1 MARGKLTDRVVKQ
14 VREPGVYIDGDGLR
28 LKVQASQ
35 GEGGR
40 VRKNWVLRYTLGGKT
55 REVGLGSADITSL
68 AEAREKA
75 AELRKQAKAGADPLA
90 EREQSKRQKAAE
102 AARVMTFKA
111 AAEAYIAA
119 HETIWKNP
127 KHRQQW
133 RNTLE
138 AYAYPVIGA
147 VAVADVDQAMVM
159 AILDPIWRDKTET
172 ASRLR
177 GRLEAVLDWA
187 TVRGHRKGENPARWR
202 GHLQKA
208 LPARAKAQKVKHHA
222 AIPFE
227 AMPAFWQ
234 ALQERVGAGADCLA
248 FAVLTLPRSGEARGA
263 TWAEIDMAEA
273 VWTIPGARMK
283 GGKAH
288 RIPLSDE
295 AMVIL
300 EKRRKMAGD
309 PGAED
314 WVFPSDLREGAALSD
329 ATLTALMR
337 RMGYAETV
345 HGFRSTFR
353 TWADERTAYSFE
365 VKEAA
370 LAHAVGD
377 AVVRA
382 YARGDLFDRRRRL
395 MDDWGRFV
403 TTPTA
408 EAGDNV
414 RPLRRGPTN
423 G

>member
-1 MARGKLTDRVVKQ
+1 
-14 VREPGVYIDGDGLR
+14 
-28 LKVQASQ
+28 
-35 GEGGR
+35 
-40 VRKNWVLRYTLGGKT
+40 VLRFTVADGRQ
-55 REVGLGSADITSL
+55 REAGLGAFPEVSL
-68 AEAREKA
+68 SEAREKA
-75 AELRKQAKAGADPLA
+75 AELRKRAKSGADPLA
-90 EREQSKRQKAAE
+90 EREQAKRQQAAE

-111 AAEAYIAA
+111 AVDAYIAA
-119 HETIWKNP
+119 HEASWKNP

-133 RNTLE
+133 RNTLD

-187 TVRGHRKGENPARWR
+187 TVRGYRKGENPARWR

-208 LPARAKAQKVKHHA
+208 LPARGKAQRVKHHA

-227 AMPAFWQ
+227 AMPGFWQ
-234 ALQERVGAGADCLA
+234 ALQARAGAGADCLA
-248 FAVLTLPRSGEARGA
+248 FAILTLPRSGEARGA
-263 TWAEIDMAEA
+263 TWGEIDMAEA
-273 VWTIPGARMK
+273 VWTIPGERMK
-283 GGKAH
+283 AGSVH

-295 AMVIL
+295 ALVIL
-300 EKRRKMAGD
+300 EKRRKLAGD
-309 PGAED
+309 PGAGD
-314 WVFPSDLREGAALSD
+314 LVFPSDMRKGAALSD
-329 ATLTALMR
+329 MTLTALMR

-353 TWADERTAYSFE
+353 TWADERTGHAYE

-377 AVVRA
+377 ATVRA

-395 MDDWGRFV
+395 MADWARYV
-403 TTPTA
+403 TTPVA
-408 EAGDNV
+408 EVGDNV
-414 RPLRRGPTN
+414 RPLFAADDR
-423 G
+423 

>member
-1 MARGKLTDRVVKQ
+1 MALTDRQ
-14 VREPGVYIDGDGLR
+14 CRQAHQPAALIDGNGLR
-28 LKVQASQ
+28 LKVSETAS
-35 GEGGR
+35 GGLSKR
-40 VRKNWVLRYTLGGKT
+40 WVLRFTLADGRQ
-55 REVGLGSADITSL
+55 REAGLGAFPDVSL
-68 AEAREKA
+68 GEAREKA

-90 EREQSKRQKAAE
+90 EREQAKRQKAAE
-102 AARVMTFKA
+102 AARAMTFKA

-119 HETIWKNP
+119 HETSWKNP

-138 AYAYPVIGA
+138 AYTYPVIGA

-208 LPARAKAQKVKHHA
+208 LPARGKAQRVKHHA
-222 AIPFE
+222 AVPFE
-227 AMPAFWQ
+227 AMPGFWQ
-234 ALQERVGAGADCLA
+234 ALQAREGAGADCLA
-248 FAVLTLPRSGEARGA
+248 FTILTAPRSGEARGA
-263 TWAEIDMAEA
+263 TWGEIDLAEA
-273 VWTIPGARMK
+273 VWTIPSERMK
-283 GGKAH
+283 AGSAH

-295 AMVIL
+295 ALAIL
-300 EKRRKMAGD
+300 EKRRKLAGD
-309 PGAED
+309 PEAGD
-314 WVFPSDLREGAALSD
+314 WVFPSDMSKGAALSD
-329 ATLTALMR
+329 MTLTALMR

-353 TWADERTAYSFE
+353 TWADERTGHAYE

-377 AVVRA
+377 ATVRA
-382 YARGDLFDRRRRL
+382 YARGDLFDRRRQL
-395 MDDWGRFV
+395 MDDWARYV
-403 TTPTA
+403 TTHA
-408 EAGDNV
+408 A
-414 RPLRRGPTN
+414 
-423 G
+423 

>member
-1 MARGKLTDRVVKQ
+1 

-55 REVGLGSADITSL
+55 REVGLGSADITPL

-75 AELRKQAKAGADPLA
+75 AELRRQAKAGTDPLA
-90 EREQSKRQKAAE
+90 KREQEKRQKAAE

-111 AAEAYIAA
+111 AAETYIAA
-119 HETIWKNP
+119 HETSWKNP

-222 AIPFE
+222 AIAFE
-227 AMPAFWQ
+227 AMPTFWQ
-234 ALQERVGAGADCLA
+234 ALQERAGAGADCLA
-248 FAVLTLPRSGEARGA
+248 FTVLTLPRSGEARRSV
-263 TWAEIDMAEA
+263 WVEIDMAEG
-273 VWTIPGARMK
+273 VWTIPGERMK
-283 GGKAH
+283 AGKAH
-288 RIPLSDE
+288 RVPLSE
-295 AMVIL
+295 AALVIL
-300 EKRRKMAGD
+300 RKRRKIAGD
-309 PGAED
+309 PGAGD
-314 WVFPSDLREGAALSD
+314 LVFPSDMRKGATLSD
-329 ATLTALMR
+329 MTLTALMR

-345 HGFRSTFR
+345 HGFRSSFR
-353 TWADERTAYSFE
+353 TWADERTGHPYE

-377 AVVRA
+377 ATVRA

-395 MDDWGRFV
+395 MDDWARYV
-403 TTPTA
+403 TTPAA
-408 EAGDNV
+408 EAEGNV
-414 RPLRRGPTN
+414 RPLRRAADRD
-423 G
+423 